1 MYFVNVEVLRGRLCL
16 LTTYATVRPCDV
28 RVMEQYGVKDSRTKL
43 FSFQGRDQIKE
54 GSNMKPLVHSKSG
67 DEVLVPKTTRNQ
79 GSSLV

>member
-28 RVMEQYGVKDSRTKL
+28 RVMKQYGVKDSRTKL
-43 FSFQGRDQIKE
+43 SSFQGRDQIKE
-54 GSNMKPLVHSKSG
+54 GSYMKPFVHSKSG
-67 DEVLVPKTTRNQ
+67 DKVLVPKTTRHQ